1 MTRTIG
7 GVLLC
12 LALAAGAFAQV
23 RTDLMIPLSSGDS
36 LEATMYVPPGP
47 GHKPALLF
55 VHGFGLTKD
64 ADTAS
69 ARVYAAA
76 GYVTLCYSVR
86 GHGASTGAS
95 TIMAGPERA
104 DLAEVLDF
112 FQRMPETDN
121 NRIAIV
127 GGSQGG
133 LHGLWAA
140 ADHLGVAALS
150 SDVIVPHWASDM
162 LANGSVRRTVVLLL
176 ETSSVRYAAE
186 RDTLWDL
193 LRADDYDG
201 FRTRFTAGRD
211 VDTAALNA
219 SVVPTLR
226 LLKWQ
231 DHYFSAGDGIAA
243 FEASAAPKKLYVG
256 TRGHF
261 SDQAES
267 ERVYQYDQ
275 VTRWLNHFL
284 KDDVNG
290 ITDEPLVTFAAS
302 SLPMDSAGSF
312 TWTRAGTASWPP
324 AGLQPYR
331 FYLRSD
337 SALDDAPP
345 AAGEDSL
352 FLENLHVDSAYTFT
366 DGFIEGFRGPRF
378 DHALPRRALAFESSV
393 LTSDVL
399 WAGAPRMHLYVRGA
413 SASYPLHAQIYEV
426 DSLGARAF
434 INRIT
439 FTARHR
445 TPGAVDTLEVAGLMH
460 AHRFTAGSRIRVELT
475 NIDVTNRVQLG
486 TYPFV
491 LPMFADAGVTVF
503 MDAARPSYIEFPLD
517 GAPTA
522 VASREEGTAPEAF
535 TLAQNYPNPF
545 NGSTIVRF
553 TLRATS
559 PVRLEIFDLLG
570 RTVEVP
576 IDMTLLAGEYRI
588 PWRADDRPSGV
599 YFYRLRAG
607 AEARTGKMLLVR

>member
-1 MTRTIG
+1 MTRAIG
-7 GVLLC
+7 GFLLC
-12 LALAAGAFAQV
+12 LALAAGAAAQV
-23 RTDLMIPLSSGDS
+23 RTDLMIPLSGGGS
-36 LEATMYVPPGP
+36 LDATTYVPAGP

-55 VHGFGLTKD
+55 VHGFGLSKE
-64 ADTAS
+64 ADTAN
-69 ARVYAAA
+69 ARVYAAS
-76 GYVTLCYSVR
+76 GYVTMCYSVR
-86 GHGASTGAS
+86 GHGASTGYS

-121 NRIAIV
+121 NRIALV

-140 ADHLGVAALS
+140 ADRLGVAALS

-162 LANGSVRRTVVLLL
+162 LAGGSVRRTVVLLL
-176 ETSSVRYAAE
+176 QTPSVRYAPE

-193 LRADDYDG
+193 LRADDYDA
-201 FRTRFTAGRD
+201 FRARFTTGRD
-211 VDTAALNA
+211 VDTAALN
-219 SVVPTLR
+219 SSTVPTLR

-243 FEASAAPKKLYVG
+243 FEASAAPKKLYAG

-284 KDDVNG
+284 KDANNG
-290 ITDEPLVTFAAS
+290 ITDEPVITFAAS
-302 SLPMDSAGSF
+302 SLPMDSSGAF
-312 TWTRAGTASWPP
+312 TWTRTGTASWPP
-324 AGLQPYR
+324 AGIQPYR
-331 FYLRSD
+331 FYLRPD
-337 SALDDAPP
+337 STLDDAPP
-345 AAGEDSL
+345 AATADSL
-352 FLENLHVDSAYTFT
+352 YLENLHADSAYSFT
-366 DGFIEGFRGPRF
+366 DGYIEGFRGSRF
-378 DHALPRRALAFESSV
+378 ERALPRRALAFESPV
-393 LTSDVL
+393 LTADVL
-399 WAGAPRMHLYVRGA
+399 WAGAPRMHLYVRAA
-413 SASYPLHAQIYEV
+413 SAAYPLHAQVYEV
-426 DSLGARAF
+426 DSLGAKAF

-445 TPGAVDTLEVAGLMH
+445 APGALDTLDVDGLLH

-503 MDAARPSYIEFPLD
+503 MDAARASYIEFPLD

-522 VASREEGTAPEAF
+522 VAAATGAAPEAF
-535 TLAQNYPNPF
+535 TLSQNYPNPF
-545 NGSTIVRF
+545 NGSTVIHF
-553 TLRATS
+553 TLRAAS

-570 RTVEVP
+570 RRVETPV
-576 IDMTLLAGEYRI
+576 DMTLLAGEYRI
-588 PWRADDRPSGV
+588 PWRADERPSGV
-599 YFYRLRAG
+599 YYYRLSAG
-607 AEARTGKMLLVR
+607 AQVRTGKMLLVR